1 MVQKMWIHL
10 INSCVFNA
18 HTLHKKK
25 GEKLTPLEF
34 RKKLVSQIEKYG
46 EYENYRCRGKPSTA
60 ENQL

>member
-10 INSCVFNA
+10 INSGVFNA

-46 EYENYRCRGKPSTA
+46 EYENNRCRGKPSVA

>member
-18 HTLHKKK
+18 HTLHKKT
-25 GEKLTPLEF
+25 GEKLTLLEF

-46 EYENYRCRGKPSTA
+46 EYENYRCRGKPSTV
-60 ENQL
+60 ENPL